1 MKKWVVSGVVLLMS
15 LAVAG
20 QEPADSS
27 ESTRFLEENGQ
38 LLETV
43 EAIEAHLAARKTSP
57 AEPAREPIRLDAR
70 RCVEMVIERNAQ
82 VLVSEAKVEAAR
94 AGIGQARSQLFPQ
107 ASVATTFSHSSLNTP
122 EANKWMNVFQG
133 VMGGGLG
140 GSSSGGSSF
149 GGSSFGGSGFGGG
162 GLGGGGLGG
171 GGLGGGISTG
181 YPLIDIG
188 AAIYSIGSGLGQSVL
203 MSFAMDRYFPTPQ
216 MAPRDDLR
224 TDEISFSQVFY
235 AGGQIRAAMRASKHL
250 TESEEWQ
257 RDAVLAE
264 LEMAAKQTYYDAL
277 LAKAL
282 VHVAEDSVRTFE
294 RNLADAQN
302 MLEVGEISRFEV
314 LRAQTEL
321 GTRKAT
327 AVTASNGERLAL
339 AGLLRLLALPQDTPL
354 ALDAKLEWEPESV
367 NVAEA
372 VGYAV
377 EHRPEI
383 QALEKAIAAAE
394 QNVRGARGQFKP
406 QVGGSIDYKNT
417 HEGGPGI
424 GDGWTFA
431 LRGEWEVY
439 AGGRRKHETLQAK
452 AELAQL
458 EHELADLEDLVELEV
473 TQAHI
478 QLEDAMVT
486 IQGERGTVDLAREG
500 LRLAEL
506 RFKEGAGIQ
515 SEILD
520 AELALTT
527 AETSLVQAIRD
538 YAVANALLERATG
551 RNWSRAM

>member
-1 MKKWVVSGVVLLMS
+1 MKKWVVPGVALLMS
-15 LAVAG
+15 FAVGG

-27 ESTRFLEENGQ
+27 GSTRFLEENGQ

-43 EAIEAHLAARKTSP
+43 EAIEAHLAARTTP
-57 AEPAREPIRLDAR
+57 AAVPAREPIHLNAR

-82 VLVSEAKVEAAR
+82 VLVSEARVAAAL
-94 AGIGQARSQLFPQ
+94 AGVGQARSQLFPQ

-122 EANKWMNVFQG
+122 EANRWMNVFQG
-133 VMGGGLG
+133 FMGGGLG
-140 GSSSGGSSF
+140 GSSGFGGGSSGF
-149 GGSSFGGSGFGGG
+149 GGSSGGFGGG
-162 GLGGGGLGG
+162 GF
-171 GGLGGGISTG
+171 GGGISTG
-181 YPLIDIG
+181 FPLIDIG
-188 AAIYSIGSGLGQSVL
+188 GAIYSMGSGLGQSAL
-203 MSFAMDRYFPTPQ
+203 MSVAMDRYFPTPQ
-216 MAPRDDLR
+216 MVPHDDLR
-224 TDEISFSQVFY
+224 TDEISFTQVFY

-282 VHVAEDSVRTFE
+282 VYVAEDSVRTFE

-302 MLEVGEISRFEV
+302 MFDVGEISRFEV

-372 VGYAV
+372 VGYAM

-383 QALEKAIAAAE
+383 QALEKAVAAAE
-394 QNVRGARGQFKP
+394 QNVRGVRGQFKP

-417 HEGGPGI
+417 HKGGPTM

-452 AELAQL
+452 AELAQV
-458 EHELADLEDLVELEV
+458 EHELADLEALVELDV

-486 IQGERGTVDLAREG
+486 IQSEHGTVDLAREG

-520 AELALTT
+520 AELALTS

-551 RNWSRAM
+551 KNWSRAMSTAPEDE